1 MEFPQISG
9 RSQRYRR
16 DQLQHATQA
25 RRSENRDE
33 DRATTGAKTISRR
46 VFLIALVAAGLVPQ
60 ALAADSDAPAIAAA
74 ANLEPALREI
84 AQLFT
89 QQSRREVRLVFGA
102 SGTFAQQ
109 IAHGAP
115 FEVFLSAD
123 ETYVEFLFKQGRA
136 MDAGRVHSIGK
147 LALYV
152 PRESNSPVDWPGFV
166 EALKNDRLRRI
177 AIANPQI
184 APFGH
189 AAREALQAEG
199 VWERVADRLVLG
211 ENVGQ
216 AAQFALS
223 GGAEPR

>member
-1 MEFPQISG
+1 M
-9 RSQRYRR
+9 
-16 DQLQHATQA
+16 
-25 RRSENRDE
+25 
-33 DRATTGAKTISRR
+33 
-46 VFLIALVAAGLVPQ
+46 
-60 ALAADSDAPAIAAA
+60 
-74 ANLEPALREI
+74 
-84 AQLFT
+84 FT

-223 GGAEPR
+223 GGADAALLPYSLVLGALGEKGRSVLVPPTLYRPIVQRMALIAGAGETARMFYEFVTSPAAQAVFRRYGYDVP